1 MVNKANT
8 DNINTFFNFDSV
20 TNEEPALAELDDFF
34 GSEKKRKF
42 EQEGTKQSKL
52 KVAEDEHDFF
62 EFDKET
68 DFLH

>member
-34 GSEKKRKF
+34 GSEKKRKC
-42 EQEGTKQSKL
+42 EDHDDVRVSQ
-52 KVAEDEHDFF
+52 KVYVN
-62 EFDKET
+62 
-68 DFLH
+68 